1 MFVLRGITRKM
12 HYQISTFCDTL
23 THDITMLKYSLLYV
37 ENMLFLHVE
46 ITEVEEK
53 FKLFLPVQIPGS
65 PNNASAH

>member
-1 MFVLRGITRKM
+1 
-12 HYQISTFCDTL
+12 
-23 THDITMLKYSLLYV
+23 MLKYSLLYV